1 MIDLKV
7 IRSINNNV
15 AICVDG
21 KGNEVV
27 AFGKGIGFIKGPHDV
42 ELSKIE
48 RTYYD
53 INEQYLSMM
62 NDIPA
67 DIIQISDMILT
78 YAQTKLDNLYNPNLI
93 ITLAD
98 HINFSIKRYQE
109 QMEITLPI
117 VKDIQFLFKNEMEIG
132 KYGVELIHKKKHLTL
147 PEEEAAY
154 IALHIINAEGKA
166 KNKKDI
172 SNKMI
177 IEDITRII
185 EEYFKIQLDKEGFN
199 YTRFVSHINYLLKRG
214 KEKKMLKTANK
225 QIYDTLVSSYQNT
238 FDCTRLISDYL
249 AKKINIALNDEEK
262 MYLII
267 HINRLCIREDCYQ

>member
-1 MIDLKV
+1 MKV

-117 VKDIQFLFKNEMEIG
+117 VKDIQFLFKNEMLCI
-132 KYGVELIHKKKHLTL
+132 LLTL
-147 PEEEAAY
+147 
-154 IALHIINAEGKA
+154 
-166 KNKKDI
+166 
-172 SNKMI
+172 
-177 IEDITRII
+177 
-185 EEYFKIQLDKEGFN
+185 
-199 YTRFVSHINYLLKRG
+199 
-214 KEKKMLKTANK
+214 KEKQKT
-225 QIYDTLVSSYQNT
+225 
-238 FDCTRLISDYL
+238 
-249 AKKINIALNDEEK
+249 KKISV
-262 MYLII
+262 
-267 HINRLCIREDCYQ
+267 IR

>member
-42 ELSKIE
+42 EVSKIE

-117 VKDIQFLFKNEMEIG
+117 IKDIQFLFKNEMEIG

-147 PEEEAAY
+147 PEEETAY

-185 EEYFKIQLDKEGFN
+185 EEYFKIQLDKEGFIILDL
-199 YTRFVSHINYLLKRG
+199 F
-214 KEKKMLKTANK
+214 
-225 QIYDTLVSSYQNT
+225 
-238 FDCTRLISDYL
+238 LIS
-249 AKKINIALNDEEK
+249 ITF
-262 MYLII
+262 
-267 HINRLCIREDCYQ
+267 

>member
-1 MIDLKV
+1 MKV

-238 FDCTRLISDYL
+238 SECTRLISDYL